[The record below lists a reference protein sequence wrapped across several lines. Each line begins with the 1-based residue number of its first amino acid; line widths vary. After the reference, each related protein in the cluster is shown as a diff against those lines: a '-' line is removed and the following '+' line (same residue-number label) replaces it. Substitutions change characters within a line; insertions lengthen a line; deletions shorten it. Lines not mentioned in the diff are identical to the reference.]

1 METIR
6 DAVSVAVTVAIQIGM
21 PVTILFLIGYRR
33 HRADRWR
40 QPQFGEQPTSIGS
53 IGIAATRKLPHQRQV
68 ECWASR
74 QCPPEKRAS
83 CPARSRTE
91 IPCWKAMKLSLG
103 RLQADCLDCERFL
116 TPPARGRQP

>member
-6 DAVSVAVTVAIQIGM
+6 DAVSVALMVAIQVGM

-33 HRADRWR
+33 HRADRWG
-40 QPQFGEQPTSIGS
+40 QPQHGEQPTSIGS
-53 IGIAATRKLPHQRQV
+53 IGIAATQKLPSRRPAQ
-68 ECWASR
+68 CWESR
-74 QCPPEKRAS
+74 QCSPEKRAS
-83 CPARSRTE
+83 CPACSRAD

-116 TPPARGRQP
+116 TPPTRGWQP